1 MSSNTFTQKSSIVPQ
16 GFGQPLAPGTPLP
29 KGVHNWQA
37 RFANQPLPTKKV
49 YSIPATAPAP
59 APATGVLS
67 DMPGGKRR
75 RRKTTKKRK
84 TKRMR
89 KSRRHR

>member
-16 GFGQPLAPGTPLP
+16 GFGQPLAPGAILRP
-29 KGVHNWQA
+29 GVLNSQV
-37 RFANQPLPTKKV
+37 RYANQPLQTKQV
-49 YSIPATAPAP
+49 YSIPATAPAS
-59 APATGVLS
+59 ATGVS
-67 DMPGGKRR
+67 VQPGGKRR
-75 RRKTTKKRK
+75 RRKTTKKRR